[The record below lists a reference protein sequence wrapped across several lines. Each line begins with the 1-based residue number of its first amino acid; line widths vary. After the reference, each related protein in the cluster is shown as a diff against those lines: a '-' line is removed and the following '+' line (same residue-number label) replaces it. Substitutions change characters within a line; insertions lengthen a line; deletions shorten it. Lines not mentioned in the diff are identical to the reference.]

1 MSKIFKN
8 RDLKT
13 NNKLFE
19 TWNFSKKNYIIF
31 FSGLIFIIAG
41 YVIMINGETNSFQSL
56 TLAPIFLFIG
66 YIVIIPIA
74 LIIKDSDIEK

>member
-8 RDLKT
+8 SDLKT

-41 YVIMINGETNSFQSL
+41 YIIMINGETNSFQSL

-74 LIIKDSDIEK
+74 LIIKDNDIDK

>member
-1 MSKIFKN
+1 MSRIFKN
-8 RDLKT
+8 SDSKT

-31 FSGLIFIIAG
+31 FSGLIFIISG

-56 TLAPIFLFIG
+56 TLAPILLFFG

-74 LIIKDSDIEK
+74 LIIKHNDIDK